1 MKSRLLS
8 VTDSAFKGIG
18 STRPP
23 EGYVRLV
30 DAEYLKHNFKSKK
43 EEHVAITE
51 DIVKQFGLNSE
62 QERAFR
68 IIANHACSPSPE
80 QLKMYLGGMGGTGKT
95 QVIKAVLEMF
105 KQKKESHRFIVVAPT
120 GTAAALLNGS
130 TYHSAFGIHI
140 KGKKEAGM
148 GKSSVDLINELR
160 EKLSG
165 VEYVFVDEVS
175 MISCH
180 ELYAISARL

>member
-1 MKSRLLS
+1 
-8 VTDSAFKGIG
+8 VQV
-18 STRPP
+18 
-23 EGYVRLV
+23 VR
-30 DAEYLKHNFKSKK
+30 AEYFKHGFKAKNI
-43 EEHVAITE
+43 EHVNITE
-51 DIVKQFGLNSE
+51 DIVTHFALNRE

-68 IIANHACSPSPE
+68 LIANHASSIAPD

-105 KQKKESHRFIVVAPT
+105 KRKKESHRFIVVAPT

-140 KGKKEAGM
+140 KGKNEAGM
-148 GKSSVDLINELR
+148 GRSSVDLINELR
-160 EKLSG
+160 EKLAG
-165 VEYVFVDEVS
+165 VEYVFLDEVS

-180 ELYAISARL
+180 ELYALSARM